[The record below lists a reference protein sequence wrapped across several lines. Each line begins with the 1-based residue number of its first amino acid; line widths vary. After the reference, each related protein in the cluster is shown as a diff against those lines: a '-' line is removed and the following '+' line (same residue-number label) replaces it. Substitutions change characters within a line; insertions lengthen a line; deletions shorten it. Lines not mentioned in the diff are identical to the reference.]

1 VPTLANPVHPR
12 RPPLKWAGGK
22 RWLVPK
28 LQALW
33 SEIADD
39 RSPTPRLVEPFVGG
53 MAVALGL
60 QPPSALLND
69 ANQHVVNF
77 YRCLQQGLTN
87 SLPMLNDAEQY
98 LEYRSTFNQMTVA
111 NRSLSAFNSVLSSK
125 RVLTQSEIKTLEI
138 AWKDPHPPSTGSGQ
152 RPTPSPKAGEGEP
165 EHKTESLTPSP
176 VLGEGWGEGLSML
189 PLLHCDSS
197 KTQALLFYYLNR
209 TGFNGLCRFNNKGEF
224 NVPFGKYKTITYSA
238 DFLEYRE
245 LLGRWEFSCGD
256 FQAMALREDDFIY
269 ADPPYDRVFTKY
281 SQQDFTWDDQE
292 RLAVWLSQHSGRVVV
307 SNQATDR
314 ILALYQK
321 LGFRVDTV
329 EAPRRIACNGNRKPA
344 LEMLAYRGF

>member
-1 VPTLANPVHPR
+1 VPTLANPVYPR

-28 LQALW
+28 LQELW
-33 SEIADD
+33 SEIEADTFRD

-60 QPPSALLND
+60 QPKVALLND

-77 YRCLQQGLTN
+77 YQCLQEGLTN
-87 SLPMLNDAEQY
+87 LLPMTNDADQY
-98 LEYRSTFNQMTVA
+98 LEYRSRFNQLTVE
-111 NRSLSAFNSVLSSK
+111 NQLIV
-125 RVLTQSEIKTLEI
+125 
-138 AWKDPHPPSTGSGQ
+138 DSGQ
-152 RPTPSPKAGEGEP
+152 LTAR
-165 EHKTESLTPSP
+165 EHA
-176 VLGEGWGEGLSML
+176 LSTINCQL
-189 PLLHCDSS
+189 STK

-224 NVPFGKYKTITYSA
+224 NVPFGKYKTITYSE
-238 DFLEYRE
+238 DFLEYQD
-245 LLGRWEFSCGD
+245 LLGRWEFNCGD
-256 FQAMALREDDFIY
+256 FQGISLRDDDFIY

-292 RLAVWLSQHSGRVVV
+292 RLAEWLAQHSGRVVV

-314 ILALYQK
+314 ILSLYEK
-321 LGFRVDTV
+321 LGFDVKTV

-344 LEMLAYRGF
+344 LEMLAFKGF

>member
-1 VPTLANPVHPR
+1 VPTLANPVYPR

-28 LQALW
+28 LQELW
-33 SEIADD
+33 SEVEAE

-60 QPPSALLND
+60 QPEVALLND

-77 YRCLQQGLTN
+77 YQCLQEGLTN
-87 SLPMLNDAEQY
+87 SLPMTNDADQY
-98 LEYRSTFNQMTVA
+98 LEYRSTFNQLTVENQA
-111 NRSLSAFNSVLSSK
+111 LSTK
-125 RVLTQSEIKTLEI
+125 R
-138 AWKDPHPPSTGSGQ
+138 
-152 RPTPSPKAGEGEP
+152 
-165 EHKTESLTPSP
+165 
-176 VLGEGWGEGLSML
+176 
-189 PLLHCDSS
+189 
-197 KTQALLFYYLNR
+197 TQALLFYYLNR

-224 NVPFGKYKTITYSA
+224 NVPFGKYKTITYST
-238 DFLEYRE
+238 DFLEYQD
-245 LLGRWEFSCGD
+245 LLGRWKFSCGD
-256 FQAMALREDDFIY
+256 FQAIPLRADDFIY

-292 RLAVWLSQHSGRVVV
+292 RLAEWLSGHSGRVVV

-314 ILALYQK
+314 ILALYEN

-329 EAPRRIACNGNRKPA
+329 EAPRRIACNGNRNPA
-344 LEMLAYRGF
+344 LEMLAFKGF

>member
-1 VPTLANPVHPR
+1 VPTLANPVYPR

-28 LQALW
+28 LQELW
-33 SEIADD
+33 SEIESD

-60 QPPSALLND
+60 QPKVALLND

-77 YRCLQQGLTN
+77 YQCLQEGLTN
-87 SLPMLNDAEQY
+87 SLPMTNDADQY
-98 LEYRSTFNQMTVA
+98 LEYRSKFNQLTVE
-111 NRSLSAFNSVLSSK
+111 NQLIV
-125 RVLTQSEIKTLEI
+125 
-138 AWKDPHPPSTGSGQ
+138 DSGQ
-152 RPTPSPKAGEGEP
+152 LTAR
-165 EHKTESLTPSP
+165 EHA
-176 VLGEGWGEGLSML
+176 LSTINCQL
-189 PLLHCDSS
+189 STK

-224 NVPFGKYKTITYSA
+224 NVPFGKYKTITYSE
-238 DFLEYRE
+238 DFLEYQD

-256 FQAMALREDDFIY
+256 FQGISLRDDDFIY

-292 RLAVWLSQHSGRVVV
+292 RLAEWLAQHSGRVVV

-314 ILALYQK
+314 ILALYEN
-321 LGFRVDTV
+321 LGFRVNTV

>member
-1 VPTLANPVHPR
+1 VPTLANPVYPR

-28 LQALW
+28 LQELW
-33 SEIADD
+33 SEIEADTFRD

-60 QPPSALLND
+60 QPKVALLND

-77 YRCLQQGLTN
+77 YQCLQEGLTN
-87 SLPMLNDAEQY
+87 LLPMTNDADQY
-98 LEYRSTFNQMTVA
+98 LEYRSSFNQLTV
-111 NRSLSAFNSVLSSK
+111 
-125 RVLTQSEIKTLEI
+125 E
-138 AWKDPHPPSTGSGQ
+138 SGQ
-152 RPTPSPKAGEGEP
+152 
-165 EHKTESLTPSP
+165 LTVQNHP
-176 VLGEGWGEGLSML
+176 LSTINCQL
-189 PLLHCDSS
+189 STK

-224 NVPFGKYKTITYSA
+224 NVPFGKYKTINYSE
-238 DFLEYRE
+238 DFLEYQD
-245 LLGRWEFSCGD
+245 LLGRWEFSWGD
-256 FQAMALREDDFIY
+256 FQGIALRDDDFIY

-292 RLAVWLSQHSGRVVV
+292 RLAEWLAQHSGRVVV

-314 ILALYQK
+314 ILSLYEK
-321 LGFRVDTV
+321 LGFDVKTV

-344 LEMLAYRGF
+344 LEMLAFKGF